1 MVDVTMLASKFTQSA
16 LMKTTRKPSIE
27 IYLSDD
33 QKTAIRVAA
42 AQARLSISEYCVTMI
57 FKGVVNAPL
66 NADELKMILSLT
78 GMANNLNQVVKR
90 MHQDKESNGMINEFQ
105 EIIKKL
111 NAILDDRKHR
121 NR

>member
-1 MVDVTMLASKFTQSA
+1 MIASKFTQSA
-16 LMKTTRKPSIE
+16 LMMKTRKPSIE

-42 AQARLSISEYCVTMI
+42 AQARLSISEYCVNMI

-66 NADELKMILSLT
+66 KADELKMILSLT

-90 MHQDKESNGMINEFQ
+90 MHQDKESNKMMNELQ
-105 EIIKKL
+105 EIVKKL
-111 NAILDDRKHR
+111 NAILDDRKDGSR
-121 NR
+121 

>member
-1 MVDVTMLASKFTQSA
+1 MLASKFTQSA
-16 LMKTTRKPSIE
+16 LMMKTRKPSIE

-33 QKTAIRVAA
+33 QKWTIRKAA
-42 AQARLSISEYCVTMI
+42 AETRLSISEYCVEMI
-57 FKGVVNAPL
+57 FKGYVKAPL
-66 NADELKMILSLT
+66 SADELKMHSSLA
-78 GMANNLNQVVKR
+78 GMANNLNQIVKR

-111 NAILDDRKHR
+111 NAILDDRKNS